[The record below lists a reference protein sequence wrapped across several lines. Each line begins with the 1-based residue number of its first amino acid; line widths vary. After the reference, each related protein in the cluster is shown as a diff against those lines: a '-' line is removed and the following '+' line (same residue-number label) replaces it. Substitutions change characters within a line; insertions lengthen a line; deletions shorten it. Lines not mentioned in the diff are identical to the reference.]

1 MVMAEKPKAPV
12 KVGFYDIEKT
22 IGKGNFAVV
31 KLARHR
37 ITKTEVAIKIIDKSQ
52 LDSTNLQ
59 KVHREVKVLKSLD
72 HPHIIKL
79 YQVMESKNMIYLVSE
94 YASNGEMFDYI
105 ARYGRM
111 SEPMARR
118 KFWQILS
125 AVEYCHN
132 RHIVH
137 RDLKAENLLLDVNM
151 NMKIADWGFSNYYT
165 PADTLN
171 TWCGSPPYAAPEVF
185 EGKKYIG
192 PEIDIWSLGVVLYVL
207 VCGALPFDG
216 PTLPAL
222 RDRVLSGRFRIPY
235 FMSSDCEQLVR
246 KMLVLDPTKRYTVE
260 QIKRHRWMQA
270 EEPPRVAFDPPTVRA
285 ERTTDPN
292 DQVLRVMQ
300 ELGIDVAR
308 TRESLLSEAY
318 DNYTAI
324 YLLLLER
331 LKQHRSSLQSDKHA
345 GLDQQR
351 RRPSSVA
358 EAAMRKMCAVM
369 PSGKGSPTSSHI
381 HTSQLSGFSGSTL
394 GGIISSSHPE
404 AMSAGGLNPLISQ
417 ETFMARPPGHTGR
430 MLPAIPVEQTN
441 LAISCI
447 SSFPT
452 TVTQGSF
459 ASSAS
464 EVETVTTNIIPH
476 VSPPFREQSQDLTVE
491 YTQSHQGIIPTS
503 GTIQTALVGKSYRDN
518 ESGASTSIDEG
529 VEADMCDSE
538 CSSLVGMTRSG
549 HCTLQSI
556 KSASQQS
563 SETSQCTDSPLG
575 SVTSTESTFESFE
588 SQLEP
593 DLGASLSSCSH
604 VSLSSRPLLPPGIP
618 SHILQPQAQ
627 LETTQDTPER
637 SHTRSPVN
645 FREGRRASDGL
656 VTQGVIAFRQRLI
669 ETEKARGL
677 TELHS
682 VQQEHQALTSLYQA
696 AAVTGSEDTA
706 VRYQSLQ
713 QQQQQYS
720 RQWRHSYAGSDEMS
734 RAPLVRQRISLPDTL
749 SSTTQKLLAKETA
762 KDTEYSITKPLQQQL
777 FQHRL
782 QQKRQILQKQAA
794 YPRQSYPGGCE
805 LSRRQMVRQASYKL
819 AQQQPVLPPLPVEL
833 SAAHLLAGLNQAD
846 LACPTIAEHVADQ
859 EEEDLE
865 VNPAWRNL
873 ASWGTDAT
881 AATWHMLPSSLAAC
895 QITEAQQQPQAQVS
909 VAETRTWS
917 GLQAWHGGWHQ
928 SGAVGAAPWQ
938 PVVGTSILPQTVCES
953 PILEMPEH
961 MET

>member
-1 MVMAEKPKAPV
+1 MTMASVDRDNRKKCRETGPQ
-12 KVGFYDIEKT
+12 G
-22 IGKGNFAVV
+22 GKD
-31 KLARHR
+31 
-37 ITKTEVAIKIIDKSQ
+37 VAIKIIDKSQ
-52 LDSTNLQ
+52 LDATNLQ
-59 KVHREVKVLKSLD
+59 KVHREVKVLKTLD

-111 SEPMARR
+111 TEPMARR

-132 RHIVH
+132 RNIVH

-151 NMKIADWGFSNYYT
+151 NMKIADWGFSNYYS

-216 PTLPAL
+216 ATLPAL

-246 KMLVLDPTKRYTVE
+246 KMLVLDPVRRYTVE
-260 QIKRHRWMQA
+260 QIKRHRWMQT
-270 EEPPRVAFDPPTVRA
+270 EEPPRVALDPPAAKA

-292 DQVLRVMQ
+292 EQVLRVMQ
-300 ELGIDVAR
+300 ELGIDVTR
-308 TRESLLSEAY
+308 TRESLLTEAY

-324 YLLLLER
+324 YLLLLEK
-331 LKQHRSSLQSDKHA
+331 LKQHRSSLHSEKHT
-345 GLDQQR
+345 GLEQQQR

-358 EAAMRKMCAVM
+358 EAAMRKMCASG
-369 PSGKGSPTSSHI
+369 PSGMASPVAAHLYTSPI
-381 HTSQLSGFSGSTL
+381 SGS
-394 GGIISSSHPE
+394 SSSPLGSVMSGTATTE
-404 AMSAGGLNPLISQ
+404 TTSAGVIGPLISQ
-417 ETFMARPPGHTGR
+417 DMLMARPHGHTGR
-430 MLPAIPVEQTN
+430 LLPAIPGEQGN
-441 LAISCI
+441 IPFS
-447 SSFPT
+447 
-452 TVTQGSF
+452 TVSNFQSMGPREGLGGGVT
-459 ASSAS
+459 
-464 EVETVTTNIIPH
+464 EVEGAATSVTPH
-476 VSPPFREQSQDLTVE
+476 VSPPFREPSQESQSEFLTGYPSTVPV
-491 YTQSHQGIIPTS
+491 SMGIPV
-503 GTIQTALVGKSYRDN
+503 ALIGKSYREN
-518 ESGASTSIDEG
+518 ETGASTSIDEG

-538 CSSLVGMTRSG
+538 CSSIVGMTRRD
-549 HCTLQSI
+549 HCMLQNI

-563 SETSQCTDSPLG
+563 SEASQGTDSPLG

-593 DLGASLSSCSH
+593 DLAASLSSCSH
-604 VSLSSRPLLPPGIP
+604 ASLTARPSLPGATQLRAI
-618 SHILQPQAQ
+618 QPQTQ
-627 LETTQDTPER
+627 LDPSTETTER
-637 SHTRSPVN
+637 AHTRSPVN

-669 ETEKARGL
+669 DTEKARGL

-696 AAVTGSEDTA
+696 AAVTGSEETTA
-706 VRYQSLQ
+706 RQHYQYQ
-713 QQQQQYS
+713 QQQHYQYC

-734 RAPLVRQRISLPDTL
+734 RAPLVRQRVSLPDTL
-749 SSTTQKLLAKETA
+749 SFTTQKLLAKDNS
-762 KDTEYSITKPLQQQL
+762 KDSDYTVTKPLQQQL

-794 YPRQSYPGGCE
+794 FPRQSFPVGCE

-819 AQQQPVLPPLPVEL
+819 AQQQPVLPPLPAEL

-846 LACPTIAEHVADQ
+846 LACPTIAEHVGITDQ
-859 EEEDLE
+859 EDEGWEA
-865 VNPAWRNL
+865 NPAWRNL
-873 ASWGTDAT
+873 SSWNPET
-881 AATWHMLPSSLAAC
+881 AANWQTLPSTFAAC
-895 QITEAQQQPQAQVS
+895 QISEAQQSQPPIS
-909 VAETRTWS
+909 STDTRTWP

-928 SGAVGAAPWQ
+928 GGGAVGAAPWQ

>member
-1 MVMAEKPKAPV
+1 
-12 KVGFYDIEKT
+12 
-22 IGKGNFAVV
+22 
-31 KLARHR
+31 
-37 ITKTEVAIKIIDKSQ
+37 
-52 LDSTNLQ
+52 
-59 KVHREVKVLKSLD
+59 
-72 HPHIIKL
+72 
-79 YQVMESKNMIYLVSE
+79 MESKNMIYLVSE
-94 YASNGEMFDYI
+94 YACNGEMFDYI

-111 SEPMARR
+111 SESMARR

-137 RDLKAENLLLDVNM
+137 RDLKAENLLMDANM

-192 PEIDIWSLGVVLYVL
+192 PEIDVWSLGVVLYVL

-216 PTLPAL
+216 ATLPAL

-246 KMLVLDPTKRYTVE
+246 KMLVLDPTRRYTVE
-260 QIKRHRWMQA
+260 HIKRHRWMQA
-270 EEPPRVAFDPPTVRA
+270 EEPPRLSFDSPTIRA
-285 ERTTDPN
+285 EKTTDPN
-292 DQVLRVMQ
+292 EQVLRVMQ
-300 ELGIDVAR
+300 ELGIDINR

-331 LKQHRSSLQSDKHA
+331 FKQHRSSLHGDKHA
-345 GLDQQR
+345 GLEQQR

-358 EAAMRKMCAVM
+358 EAAMRKMCALV
-369 PSGKGSPTSSHI
+369 PTGKSSPTSGNI
-381 HTSQLSGFSGSTL
+381 HNTQLTGSSGNTS
-394 GGIISSSHPE
+394 GGIPTPLLSEVST
-404 AMSAGGLNPLISQ
+404 AGVINPLIIQ
-417 ETFMARPPGHTGR
+417 EGVMTRPYGHTGR
-430 MLPAIPVEQTN
+430 ILPAIPGDQQSTMSHSY
-441 LAISCI
+441 ISN
-447 SSFPT
+447 FPT
-452 TVTQGSF
+452 LGSRGSPGSGVPE
-459 ASSAS
+459 AEA
-464 EVETVTTNIIPH
+464 VTTNITH
-476 VSPPFREQSQDLTVE
+476 VSPPFREQSQDSQTE
-491 YTQSHQGIIPTS
+491 FSPGYQNITTS
-503 GTIQTALVGKSYRDN
+503 GVIPMSLVGKSYRDN

-538 CSSLVGMTRSG
+538 CGSIVGVTRSG
-549 HCTLQSI
+549 HCMLQNI

-593 DLGASLSSCSH
+593 DLAASLSSCSH
-604 VSLSSRPLLPPGIP
+604 ASLSARPLMPGVQ
-618 SHILQPQAQ
+618 SRSLQPQAQ
-627 LETTQDTPER
+627 LDPSSEAPER
-637 SHTRSPVN
+637 TRTHSPVN

-656 VTQGVIAFRQRLI
+656 VTQGVIAFRQRLL

-696 AAVTGSEDTA
+696 TAVTGSEETTT
-706 VRYQSLQ
+706 RHQPLHYQ
-713 QQQQQYS
+713 QQHAQYC

-734 RAPLVRQRISLPDTL
+734 RAPLVRQRVSLPDTL
-749 SSTTQKLLAKETA
+749 SFTTQKLLHA
-762 KDTEYSITKPLQQQL
+762 KDSIKDTDYTVTKPLQQQL

-794 YPRQSYPGGCE
+794 FPRQSYPVGCE

-819 AQQQPVLPPLPVEL
+819 AQQQPVLPPLPAEL

-846 LACPTIAEHVADQ
+846 LACPTIAEHVGFADQ
-859 EEEDLE
+859 DEEGWES
-865 VNPAWRNL
+865 NPAWRNIS
-873 ASWGTDAT
+873 SWAPDTTT
-881 AATWHMLPSSLAAC
+881 ANWHILPSTLAAC
-895 QITEAQQQPQAQVS
+895 QISEAQQHSQPPVS
-909 VAETRTWS
+909 STDSRTWT
-917 GLQAWHGGWHQ
+917 GLQAWHGGWLQ
-928 SGAVGAAPWQ
+928 GGGAVGAAPWQ

>member
-1 MVMAEKPKAPV
+1 
-12 KVGFYDIEKT
+12 
-22 IGKGNFAVV
+22 
-31 KLARHR
+31 
-37 ITKTEVAIKIIDKSQ
+37 
-52 LDSTNLQ
+52 
-59 KVHREVKVLKSLD
+59 
-72 HPHIIKL
+72 
-79 YQVMESKNMIYLVSE
+79 
-94 YASNGEMFDYI
+94 
-105 ARYGRM
+105 
-111 SEPMARR
+111 
-118 KFWQILS
+118 
-125 AVEYCHN
+125 
-132 RHIVH
+132 
-137 RDLKAENLLLDVNM
+137 
-151 NMKIADWGFSNYYT
+151 
-165 PADTLN
+165 
-171 TWCGSPPYAAPEVF
+171 
-185 EGKKYIG
+185 
-192 PEIDIWSLGVVLYVL
+192 
-207 VCGALPFDG
+207 
-216 PTLPAL
+216 
-222 RDRVLSGRFRIPY
+222 
-235 FMSSDCEQLVR
+235 CEQLVR
-246 KMLVLDPTKRYTVE
+246 KMLVLDPAKRYTVE

-300 ELGIDVAR
+300 ELGIDVTR

-331 LKQHRSSLQSDKHA
+331 LKQHRSSLQGDKQA

-369 PSGKGSPTSSHI
+369 PSGKGSPTSHI
-381 HTSQLSGFSGSTL
+381 HSSPLSGYSANPLTGVVT
-394 GGIISSSHPE
+394 SSHSE
-404 AMSAGGLNPLISQ
+404 GMSVSGLNPLISQ
-417 ETFMARPPGHTGR
+417 EGTVCRPHGHTGR
-430 MLPAIPVEQTN
+430 MLPAIPVDQTS
-441 LAISCI
+441 IPVSCV
-447 SSFPT
+447 SNYPT
-452 TVTQGSF
+452 ALHQGSLG
-459 ASSAS
+459 SGMS
-464 EVETVTTNIIPH
+464 ETDTMTSIIPH
-476 VSPPFREQSQDLTVE
+476 VSPPFREQSQDMPSEFTHS
-491 YTQSHQGIIPTS
+491 YQGIIPTGGILPAS
-503 GTIQTALVGKSYRDN
+503 YAGKNYRDN

-538 CSSLVGMTRSG
+538 CSSIVGMTKSG

-604 VSLSSRPLLPPGIP
+604 ASLSSRPLLPPGVT
-618 SHILQPQAQ
+618 SHILQPQAT
-627 LETTQDTPER
+627 LEATSDAPER
-637 SHTRSPVN
+637 AHTRSPVN

-706 VRYQSLQ
+706 SQYHSLQ

-734 RAPLVRQRISLPDTL
+734 RAPLVRQRVSLPD
-749 SSTTQKLLAKETA
+749 SFSAPTQKLLAKETA
-762 KDTEYSITKPLQQQL
+762 KDTDYTISKPLQQQL

-819 AQQQPVLPPLPVEL
+819 AQQQPVLPPLPVDL

-846 LACPTIAEHVADQ
+846 LACPTIAEHVTDQ
-859 EEEDLE
+859 DDEELD

-873 ASWGTDAT
+873 SGWGPDTT

-895 QITEAQQQPQAQVS
+895 QITEAHQAQPQVS
-909 VAETRTWS
+909 TADTRTWG
-917 GLQAWHGGWHQ
+917 GLQSWHGGWHQ
-928 SGAVGAAPWQ
+928 GGAVGAAPWQ
-938 PVVGTSILPQTVCES
+938 PVVGTSSILPQTVCES